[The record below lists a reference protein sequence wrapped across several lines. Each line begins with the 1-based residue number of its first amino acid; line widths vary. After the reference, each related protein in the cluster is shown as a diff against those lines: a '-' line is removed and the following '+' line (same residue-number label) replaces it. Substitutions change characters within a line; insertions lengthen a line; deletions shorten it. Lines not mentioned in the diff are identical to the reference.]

1 MPNPAV
7 DHQVRISLRDDQKAE
22 KFAERIAELAAHMV
36 NTTFEF
42 AENVKRTYESEAFPK
57 RRRGDRDF
65 DQTDHAKLAL
75 GAFSFFMHVLDQDLR
90 RMDIDIVRKAVF
102 DLILGNVVERVYA
115 SSFTGP
121 LAQNQTFVLNH
132 FDDRLSLL
140 AEAPTILGEA
150 PDDKDTA
157 IGRASRAICE
167 DDLGRDDGRLLLIVQ
182 THLTKGLE
190 RLALTDKI
198 AGMVEELCWPI
209 SFRKTA

>member
-7 DHQVRISLRDDQKAE
+7 DHQVRIALRDDQKAE
-22 KFAERIAELAAHMV
+22 KFAERIAELAAQIV

-42 AENVKRTYESEAFPK
+42 AEDVKRTYESEAFPK
-57 RRRGDRDF
+57 RRRGDRSF

-75 GAFSFFMHVLDQDLR
+75 GAFSFFMHVVDQDLR
-90 RMDIDIVRKAVF
+90 RMDFDVVREAVF

-132 FDDRLSLL
+132 LDGRVSLL
-140 AEAPTILGEA
+140 AESPTILGET

-157 IGRASRAICE
+157 VRRASQAICE
-167 DDLGRDDGRLLLIVQ
+167 DDLARD
-182 THLTKGLE
+182 
-190 RLALTDKI
+190 
-198 AGMVEELCWPI
+198 
-209 SFRKTA
+209 

>member
-1 MPNPAV
+1 MLTARP
-7 DHQVRISLRDDQKAE
+7 
-22 KFAERIAELAAHMV
+22 
-36 NTTFEF
+36 
-42 AENVKRTYESEAFPK
+42 
-57 RRRGDRDF
+57 
-65 DQTDHAKLAL
+65 
-75 GAFSFFMHVLDQDLR
+75 R
-90 RMDIDIVRKAVF
+90 RMDVDIIRKAVF

-132 FDDRLSLL
+132 FGARLSLL
-140 AEAPTILGEA
+140 AEAPSISDEG

-157 IGRASRAICE
+157 IHRASRAICE

-198 AGMVEELCWPI
+198 TGMVEELCWPI
-209 SFRKTA
+209 LFRKTA